1 MPSPPIQPTANQR
14 GPLGSYLWDTR
25 NALGMSLREAEDASG
40 VSNAY
45 INQIETGRI
54 KSPSPAILQKIAT
67 GYKAPYQHLM
77 ELAGH
82 LKVTTGSETKRRG
95 ALPTS
100 TLADVELTREE
111 EEKVREYIAF
121 LKMKNRRTDENG

>member
-1 MPSPPIQPTANQR
+1 
-14 GPLGSYLWDTR
+14 
-25 NALGMSLREAEDASG
+25 MSLREAEDASG

>member
-1 MPSPPIQPTANQR
+1 MPSPSIQPTSIQR
-14 GPLGSYLWDTR
+14 GALGSYLWDTR
-25 NALGMSLREAEDASG
+25 NALGMSLREAEEASG

-54 KSPSPAILQKIAT
+54 KAPSPAILQKIAV

-82 LKVTTGSETKRRG
+82 LKASTGGETKRRG